1 MKHVAVVVKSC
12 AVRSLGGRVIP
23 LFKGVNKHV
32 NEGVDHKSAQKQDG
46 RKQVMHL
53 QVQSIAFLQI
63 ETIQKLD
70 KLLRLESMESHL
82 R

>member
-1 MKHVAVVVKSC
+1 
-12 AVRSLGGRVIP
+12 
-23 LFKGVNKHV
+23 
-32 NEGVDHKSAQKQDG
+32 
-46 RKQVMHL
+46 MHL